1 MRIQSSLSPSL
12 LFSSALLTGLASAT
26 GSFDCRNIIAEGNK
40 YDLYGLHGV
49 HTIYHVDKAED
60 YIVNTTY
67 VLDICKTLGKASIR
81 GDLKCGTS
89 KNICGF
95 QYKYTEDRLEEISHA
110 FPIAGLDPLGHGS
123 KDAEVTRLKGDGQ
136 EGLLVKLA
144 GGEYVDKDKK
154 KKDARAVIEFQCDPG
169 RSGLEGLTSVAN
181 GSSEEEEEEEEDE
194 TRRRL
199 MVREDEGDKNKDK
212 DKEKTDPYDG
222 SDPSRSLQFESF
234 GPADDDGYVLKLKWR
249 TRYACDNYVRDRKGD
264 GSSHWGFFT
273 WLIIILFLC
282 VAAYLIFGSWLNYSR
297 YGARGWDLLP
307 HGDTLRDI
315 PYIFQD
321 WLRRVINTLQGSGSR
336 GGYSAV

>member
-1 MRIQSSLSPSL
+1 MRIQSSLSSWFL
-12 LFSSALLTGLASAT
+12 SSALFTGLASAS
-26 GSFDCRNIIAEGNK
+26 GSFDCRNIIAEGIK

-67 VLDICKTLGKASIR
+67 VLDICKALGKASIR

-89 KNICGF
+89 KN
-95 QYKYTEDRLEEISHA
+95 SA
-110 FPIAGLDPLGHGS
+110 

-144 GGEYVDKDKK
+144 GGEYIDKDKK
-154 KKDARAVIEFQCDPG
+154 KKDARAVIEFQCDPD
-169 RSGLEGLTSVAN
+169 RSGLEGLSSV
-181 GSSEEEEEEEEDE
+181 EEEEEEEE

-199 MVREDEGDKNKDK
+199 VVREDEGDKNKEK
-212 DKEKTDPYDG
+212 DKEKTDPNDG

-234 GPADDDGYVLKLKWR
+234 GPADDDAYVLKLKWR

-282 VAAYLIFGSWLNYSR
+282 VAAYLIFGSWLNYNR

>member
-1 MRIQSSLSPSL
+1 MRIQSSLSSWFL
-12 LFSSALLTGLASAT
+12 SSALFTGLASAS
-26 GSFDCRNIIAEGNK
+26 GSFDCRNIIAEGIK

-67 VLDICKTLGKASIR
+67 VLDICKALGKASIR

-95 QYKYTEDRLEEISHA
+95 QYKYTPDGSEEISHA

-144 GGEYVDKDKK
+144 GGEYIDKDKK
-154 KKDARAVIEFQCDPG
+154 KKDARAVIEFQCDPD
-169 RSGLEGLTSVAN
+169 RSGLEGLSSV
-181 GSSEEEEEEEEDE
+181 EEEEEEEE

-199 MVREDEGDKNKDK
+199 VVGEDEGDKNKEK
-212 DKEKTDPYDG
+212 DKEKTDPNDG

-234 GPADDDGYVLKLKWR
+234 GPADDDAYVLKLKWR

-282 VAAYLIFGSWLNYSR
+282 VAAYLIFGSWLNYNR

>member
-1 MRIQSSLSPSL
+1 MRIQSSLSSSL

-49 HTIYHVDKAED
+49 HTIYHVEKAED

-67 VLDICKTLGKASIR
+67 VLDICKALGKASIR

-95 QYKYTEDRLEEISHA
+95 QYKYTEDHLEEISHA

-144 GGEYVDKDKK
+144 GGEYIDKDKK
-154 KKDARAVIEFQCDPG
+154 KKDARAVIEFQCDPD
-169 RSGLEGLTSVAN
+169 RSGLEGLSSVEDE
-181 GSSEEEEEEEEDE
+181 SSEEE

-199 MVREDEGDKNKDK
+199 VVREDAGDKDKDK
-212 DKEKTDPYDG
+212 DKEKTDPNDG

-234 GPADDDGYVLKLKWR
+234 GPADDDAYVLKLKWR

-282 VAAYLIFGSWLNYSR
+282 VAAYLIFGSWLNYNR

-315 PYIFQD
+315 PYIFHD

>member
-1 MRIQSSLSPSL
+1 MRIQSSLSSSL
-12 LFSSALLTGLASAT
+12 LFSSALLTGLASAS
-26 GSFDCRNIIAEGNK
+26 GSFDCHNIIAEGNK
-40 YDLYGLHGV
+40 YDLSGLHGV

-67 VLDICKTLGKASIR
+67 VLDICKALGKASIR

-95 QYKYTEDRLEEISHA
+95 QYKYTEDHLEEIGHA

-136 EGLLVKLA
+136 EGLLVKMA
-144 GGEYVDKDKK
+144 GGEYIDKDKK
-154 KKDARAVIEFQCDPG
+154 KKVARAVIEFHCDPD
-169 RSGLEGLTSVAN
+169 RSGLEGLSSVEDE
-181 GSSEEEEEEEEDE
+181 SSEEEEEEE

-199 MVREDEGDKNKDK
+199 VVREDEGDKNKDK
-212 DKEKTDPYDG
+212 DKDKEKTDPNDG

-234 GPADDDGYVLKLKWR
+234 GPADDDAYVLKLKWR

-282 VAAYLIFGSWLNYSR
+282 VAAYLIFGSWLNYNR